1 MFLLI
6 KHICALLGRLTALR
20 RLFADKSTTS
30 SRHNFIGPNVM
41 ILGGLQS
48 ADDVYLLG
56 KVEGKVE
63 CSRLITSNEARMD
76 EIVSTTDMKLFKDN
90 A

>member
-1 MFLLI
+1 MFLLF
-6 KHICALLGRLTALR
+6 KHICALLSRLTALR

-30 SRHNFIGPNVM
+30 SRHNFIGPNVV

-56 KVEGKVE
+56 KVE
-63 CSRLITSNEARMD
+63 CSRLITSNEARVD

>member
-1 MFLLI
+1 
-6 KHICALLGRLTALR
+6 
-20 RLFADKSTTS
+20 
-30 SRHNFIGPNVM
+30 M

-63 CSRLITSNEARMD
+63 CSRLFTSNEARAG
-76 EIVSTTDMKLFKDN
+76 EIVSTTDMKLFKNN